1 MDFFQK
7 YLDNLEFQSLLEL
20 LQTLATFEGGRRHLA
35 GLAPLESAAELTQ
48 VHGLVTEFRRQLEA
62 GTDFVF
68 GGLEDVRPSLQL
80 LRIENAVLEAAEILP
95 LVQLVGTAVR
105 TRGALLAAGA
115 ESPPLKDLGGRL
127 PSLQAAR
134 AYLDDRID
142 PNGEIPDRASPEL
155 ASVRRQL
162 RDANDRIHQEY
173 ARFLDRAARRGLLQD
188 NYVTVRNDRFVIPL
202 KAEGQGALRGVVHG
216 SSSSGLTVY
225 LEPFE
230 MVPLNNRFISLQDR
244 EREIIRE
251 ILGQI
256 TAYLR
261 TLREPLEAAWD
272 LLALTDSLCTR
283 ARFARRA
290 RATAPRLVDAPYLV
304 IEDARHPLLE
314 EALRPQGQAVVP
326 VSLRLEPDAPCLII
340 SGPNTGGKTAALK
353 TAGLL
358 SLMAMSG
365 IPVPARQMECCL
377 FRRVFAAIGDQQ
389 SLADD
394 LSTFS
399 AHILF
404 LRHMLDHYQHPSL
417 LLVDEIGTGT
427 DPEEGS
433 ALAMAFLDHFL
444 RLRAPLV
451 VTTHSQ
457 ALKEYALTTPG
468 VVTAAV
474 EMHPET
480 LEPTYRLHLGALGGS
495 QGLFIARKLGMPEP
509 LVQAANERL
518 SQGHRLSDEVLRKLN
533 ALVQRREEELAAVT
547 RLKHEQIL
555 KKIDLER
562 QAAEKKQALVGRLR
576 QEFEEMRRQFER
588 EKKQLFAELKQQVQ
602 APAALP
608 RVERRVERLMQDVER
623 RLEPVLETQPVPTRE
638 ALVPLD
644 PAEIQPG
651 LRVVVGPTHA
661 PATVLESGR
670 EGILI
675 LAGDKR
681 MRVPPAWLQRRLEP
695 LADET
700 GSEGTG
706 KPAGKGPP
714 DPRRTEPLVT
724 AAAGPAAA
732 GEDEAPPREI
742 NVIGRTA
749 EDALDELD
757 RFLDL
762 AFRQELRTVAVIHG
776 MGRGILKAAIHKRLK
791 ELPFVKH
798 FHHPPHSEGGEG
810 KTIVELDV

>member
-1 MDFFQK
+1 MDLFQQ
-7 YLDNLEFQSLLEL
+7 YLDNLEFQPLLEL
-20 LQTLATFEGGRRHLA
+20 LQSHATFEGGRRHLA
-35 GLAPLESAAELTQ
+35 GLAPLESAEELGH
-48 VHGLVTEFRRQLEA
+48 VHGLVTEFRKQLEA
-62 GTDFVF
+62 GSDFVF
-68 GGLEDVRPSLQL
+68 GSLEDVRPALQL
-80 LRIENAVLEAAEILP
+80 LRVENVVLEAADILP
-95 LVQLVGTAVR
+95 LRQLVETAVV

-115 ESPPLKDLGGRL
+115 DSPPLRELGGRL
-127 PSLQAAR
+127 PALQAAR
-134 AYLDDRID
+134 SYLDDRID

-202 KAEGQGALRGVVHG
+202 KAEGQGAIRGVVHG
-216 SSSSGLTVY
+216 GSSSGLTVY

-230 MVPLNNRFISLQDR
+230 MVPLNNRFIGLQDR

-261 TLREPLEAAWD
+261 MQRGPLEAAWD
-272 LLALTDSLCTR
+272 LLALADSLCAR

-290 RATAPRLVDAPYLV
+290 RAVAPRVTEDAYLV

-314 EALRPQGQAVVP
+314 ETLRRQGGAVVP
-326 VSLRLEPDAPCLII
+326 VSLRLEPGAPCLIV

-358 SLMAMSG
+358 SLMALSG

-389 SLADD
+389 SLAED

-417 LLVDEIGTGT
+417 LLIDEIGTGT

-444 RLRAPLV
+444 RLRAPMV

-457 ALKEYALTTPG
+457 ALKEFALTTPG

-495 QGLFIARKLGMPEP
+495 QGLFIARKLGMPET
-509 LVQAANERL
+509 LVEAANERL
-518 SQGHRLSDEVLRKLN
+518 SQEHRLSNEVLRKLN
-533 ALVQRREEELAAVT
+533 ALVQKREEELAAVT
-547 RLKHEQIL
+547 RIKHEHIL

-562 QAAEKKQALVGRLR
+562 QAAEKKQALVRQLR

-588 EKKQLFAELKQQVQ
+588 EKKQLFAEIKQQAA

-608 RVERRVERLMQDVER
+608 RAEQRVERLLHSVER
-623 RLEPVLETQPVPTRE
+623 QLEPVLETQPAARE

-651 LRVVVGPTHA
+651 LKVVVGPLHS
-661 PATVLESGR
+661 PATVLEAGK
-670 EGILI
+670 EGILV

-681 MRVPPAWLQRRLEP
+681 LRVPLAWLNRRP
-695 LADET
+695 AP
-700 GSEGTG
+700 
-706 KPAGKGPP
+706 PAGAAPAAPGEADAGGEERAGKDG
-714 DPRRTEPLVT
+714 EKSSVPLVPVST
-724 AAAGPAAA
+724 GDSPDA
-732 GEDEAPPREI
+732 PREI
-742 NVIGRTA
+742 NVIGLQA
-749 EDALDELD
+749 DDALAELD
-757 RFLDL
+757 RFLDQS
-762 AFRQELRTVAVIHG
+762 FRQELRQVSVIHG
-776 MGRGILKAAIHKRLK
+776 MGKGILKAAIHKRLR
-791 ELPFVKH
+791 ELPFIKS
-798 FHHPPHSEGGEG
+798 FHHPPHKDGGEG
-810 KTIVELDV
+810 KTIIDLDV

>member
-1 MDFFQK
+1 MDLFQQ
-7 YLDNLEFQSLLEL
+7 YLDNLEFQLLLEL
-20 LQTLATFEGGRRHLA
+20 LQTHATFEGGRHHLA
-35 GLAPLESAAELTQ
+35 ALVPLESAGELAH
-48 VHGLVTEFRRQLEA
+48 VHGLVTEFRQQLEA
-62 GTDFVF
+62 GVDFIF
-68 GGLEDVRPSLQL
+68 GALEDVRPALQL
-80 LRIENAVLEAAEILP
+80 LRVENVVLEAADILP
-95 LVQLVGTAVR
+95 LRQLVETAVL

-115 ESPPLKDLGGRL
+115 ESPPLRELGGRL
-127 PSLQAAR
+127 PALQAAR
-134 AYLDDRID
+134 SYLDDRID

-202 KAEGQGALRGVVHG
+202 KAEGQGAIRGVVHG
-216 SSSSGLTVY
+216 GSSSGLTVY

-230 MVPLNNRFISLQDR
+230 MVPLNNRFIGLQDR

-261 TLREPLEAAWD
+261 AQRGPLETAWD
-272 LLALTDSLCTR
+272 LLALADSLCAR

-290 RATAPRLVDAPYLV
+290 RAVAPRITEDSYLA

-314 EALRPQGQAVVP
+314 ETLRRQGGAVVP
-326 VSLRLEPDAPCLII
+326 VSLRLEPGAPCLIV

-358 SLMAMSG
+358 SLMALSG

-389 SLADD
+389 SLAED

-417 LLVDEIGTGT
+417 LLIDEIGTGT
-427 DPEEGS
+427 DPEEGG

-444 RLRAPLV
+444 RLRAPMV

-457 ALKEYALTTPG
+457 ALKEFALTTPG

-495 QGLFIARKLGMPEP
+495 QGLFIARKLGMPEA
-509 LVQAANERL
+509 LVEAANERL
-518 SQGHRLSDEVLRKLN
+518 TQEHRLSNEVLRKLN
-533 ALVQRREEELAAVT
+533 ALVQKREEELAAVT
-547 RLKHEQIL
+547 RIKHEHIL

-562 QAAEKKQALVGRLR
+562 QAAEKKQALVRQLR

-588 EKKQLFAELKQQVQ
+588 EKKQLFAEIKQQAA

-608 RVERRVERLMQDVER
+608 RAEQRAERLLHTVER
-623 RLEPVLETQPVPTRE
+623 RLEPVLETAPTARE

-651 LRVVVGPTHA
+651 LKVVVGPLHS
-661 PATVLESGR
+661 PATVLEAGK
-670 EGILI
+670 EGILV

-681 MRVPPAWLQRRLEP
+681 LRVPLAWLNRRPEL
-695 LADET
+695 
-700 GSEGTG
+700 
-706 KPAGKGPP
+706 
-714 DPRRTEPLVT
+714 
-724 AAAGPAAA
+724 PAAA
-732 GEDEAPPREI
+732 APAVSGEAEDGGKASGAPAAPLVPLSTGDSPDAPREI
-742 NVIGRTA
+742 NVIGLQA
-749 EDALDELD
+749 DDALAELD
-757 RFLDL
+757 RFLDQS
-762 AFRQELRTVAVIHG
+762 FRQELRQVSVIHG
-776 MGRGILKAAIHKRLK
+776 MGRGILKAAIHKRLR
-791 ELPFVKH
+791 ELPFIKN
-798 FHHPPHSEGGEG
+798 FYHPPHKDGGEG
-810 KTIVELDV
+810 KTIIDLDV